1 MDASRRTGRARL
13 GDLVLY
19 DLILLLVVF
28 GLLWAER
35 EVASSATAAE
45 AAKKAPPAAPRQDP
59 PPPATPVRPAVTRVT
74 AQPPAPTPTSSTPA
88 ADEARPRRDV
98 ERVLRDA
105 RALVDAG
112 RAEEGLAL
120 LEGADPSLRQ
130 HPAWA
135 EVVGSTLELLRAQ
148 VAGQDA
154 WRAVLADA
162 QLLADRGD
170 APALDALARRA
181 GGAAPLGQEQERLR
195 ARAGEKPGGGF
206 AIRGFVPD
214 EERVAGR
221 RCAVKGA
228 VDRSR
233 LVEVKDAL
241 DALLPHAEGALGRPL
256 PGSFSLDVVAD
267 DATLPTGGPTALAT
281 RARPG
286 EPAAALGARA
296 RLRAAR
302 AAVAHAAPAAAPWAA
317 DALARALAGVDGG
330 VGAGGARPRL
340 GPLGQ
345 VWRRRA
351 LTLAT
356 PEAVTA
362 AIKEPADPGLS
373 FALGYVALW
382 ADDPAAAPLR
392 QALAAG
398 REGRAAA
405 LTRDEAR
412 AVAAALAALLEPS

>member
-35 EVASSATAAE
+35 ELASSANAAE
-45 AAKKAPPAAPRQDP
+45 APRPTAPAAPVTP
-59 PPPATPVRPAVTRVT
+59 PPEPGPKRPAVTRVT
-74 AQPPAPTPTSSTPA
+74 AQPPAPTTTPSPSA
-88 ADEARPRRDV
+88 PGPVADDARPRRDV
-98 ERVLRDA
+98 ERVVRDA

-112 RAEEGLAL
+112 RAEEALGL
-120 LEGADPSLRQ
+120 LEGADAALRA
-130 HPAWA
+130 HAAWA
-135 EVVGSTLELLRAQ
+135 EVAGPTLEVLRAQ

-154 WRAVLADA
+154 WRAWLADA
-162 QLLADRGD
+162 QLLADQGQA
-170 APALDALARRA
+170 APLEALVRRA
-181 GGAAPLGQEQERLR
+181 GGAAPLAQEQERLR
-195 ARAGEKPGGGF
+195 ARSDAKPGGGF

-228 VDRSR
+228 LDRSR

-241 DALLPHAEGALGRPL
+241 DALLARAEGALGRPL
-256 PGSFSLDVVAD
+256 PGSISLEVVGD
-267 DATLPTGGPTALAT
+267 DAALPAGGPAALAT

-286 EPAAALGARA
+286 EPVPDLVARA
-296 RLRAAR
+296 RLVAAR
-302 AAVAHAAPAAAPWAA
+302 AAVAHAAPAATPWAA
-317 DALARALAGVDGG
+317 DALSRALAAVSDE
-330 VGAGGARPRL
+330 GARPRL
-340 GPLGQ
+340 TPLGQ

-351 LTLAT
+351 LAVAT
-356 PEAVTA
+356 PEAVIA
-362 AIKEPADPGLS
+362 ALREPGDPGLS
-373 FALGYVALW
+373 FALGYAALW
-382 ADDPAAAPLR
+382 SDAPAAAPLR

-398 REGRAAA
+398 RDGRPAA

-412 AVAAALAALLEPS
+412 AVAAALATLLEPS